1 MPGPS
6 HASRATHHP
15 SHRASHRAPRS
26 PLGAWWAQRPP
37 AAGAAVM
44 ATGIVSVG
52 LHLTGYE
59 TLSRIALALAGVAWV
74 GLAADFAVRLLW
86 ERARWVAEAETPGAL
101 TAVAATTVLGTRL
114 SLLGWQSLAEALL
127 ALSAL
132 LWPVLIVLVMGHWKR
147 RMPGAV
153 FLACVATQGLA
164 VLGATLAA
172 AESTAWLA
180 HTALVLFWL
189 GLVLYGLALARFDLR
204 QVTTGAGDHWVAGGA
219 MAISAL
225 AGAKLIAADSARLY
239 LWNVDD
245 RGVLRAVTVALL
257 ALDLAWYAVLLVAE
271 VVRPRLR
278 YDVRRWATVFPMG
291 MTSAATLSVAAA
303 LDVPWLRTPGQVLL
317 WMAVA
322 AWLAVAAGAVG
333 AARTG
338 VRTLRSTA
346 PR

>member
-6 HASRATHHP
+6 
-15 SHRASHRAPRS
+15 
-26 PLGAWWAQRPP
+26 PLRAWWAQRPP

-44 ATGIVSVG
+44 ATGILSVG
-52 LHLTGYE
+52 LHLTDHE
-59 TLSRIALALAGVAWV
+59 TLSRIALALAGAAWIA
-74 GLAADFAVRLLW
+74 LAADFAVRLL
-86 ERARWVAEAETPGAL
+86 RDRPRWVAEAETPGAL

-114 SLLGWQSLAEALL
+114 SALGWQALAEALL

-132 LWPVLIVLVMGHWKR
+132 LWPVLIVLVVGHWKR

-189 GLVLYGLALARFDLR
+189 GLVLYGIALALFDLR
-204 QVTTGAGDHWVAGGA
+204 QVTAGAGDHWVAGGA

-245 RGVLRAVTVALL
+245 NDVLRAVTVALL
-257 ALDLAWYAVLLVAE
+257 VLDLAWYAVLLVAE
-271 VVRPRLR
+271 ALRPRPR

-303 LDVPWLRTPGQVLL
+303 LDVSWLRTPGQVLL
-317 WMAVA
+317 WIAVA
-322 AWLAVAAGAVG
+322 AWLAVAAGA
-333 AARTG
+333 AASARAALTSLA
-338 VRTLRSTA
+338 TTA